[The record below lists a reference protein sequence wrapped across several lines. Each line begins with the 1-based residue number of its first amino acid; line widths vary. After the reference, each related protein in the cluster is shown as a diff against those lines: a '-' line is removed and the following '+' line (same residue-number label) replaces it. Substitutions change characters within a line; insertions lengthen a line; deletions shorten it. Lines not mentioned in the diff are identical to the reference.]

1 VASFTILITGQA
13 FMHMMVN
20 VHFPFVPQTGQTLPL
35 VSHGTTSF
43 LVFSAV
49 FGILLS
55 ISRET
60 YLKMKRREAN
70 AITIIEHEPDEIESR
85 LNDLDI
91 LDTQD
96 QTQEHEDYGV

>member
-1 VASFTILITGQA
+1 
-13 FMHMMVN
+13 MVN
-20 VHFPFVPQTGQTLPL
+20 VHFPLVPQTGQTLPL

-60 YLKMKRREAN
+60 YLKMKRREAG
-70 AITIIEHEPDEIESR
+70 AIRIIEREPADEVQAR
-85 LNDLDI
+85 LDDLDA
-91 LDTQD
+91 LDTVNLDHDEQ
-96 QTQEHEDYGV
+96 